1 MLARLES
8 VNEETRWSVFI
19 GLLLTLMQ
27 YCVQSNKS
35 EGKVYLGEKLPIGL
49 SIGD

>member
-8 VNEETRWSVFI
+8 VNEETRWSVFYWPFI
-19 GLLLTLMQ
+19 DVDAILCTF
-27 YCVQSNKS
+27 NKS
-35 EGKVYLGEKLPIGL
+35 KGKVYLGEKLPIGL

>member
-8 VNEETRWSVFI
+8 VNEETRWSVSN
-19 GLLLTLMQ
+19 GLDVVVVLCTI
-27 YCVQSNKS
+27 NES

-49 SIGD
+49 SICD